1 MNAADLIRQ
10 HEGCELRMYICPAGK
25 HTVGVGHNLDDV
37 PISQA
42 AADQILADDIER
54 CRQQLAYNLEWFADL
69 DEVRQ
74 AACLDLCFNLG
85 WQGLGR
91 FRRFLAAMAQ
101 GDWAKAGAEL
111 VDSKWYTQVG
121 SRGPRIV
128 KMIQLGVWP

>member
-1 MNAADLIRQ
+1 MNAVELIRQ

-25 HTVGVGHNLDDV
+25 RTIGVGHNLDDV

-54 CRQQLAYNLEWFADL
+54 CRQQLRYNLQWFAAL

-74 AACLDLCFNLG
+74 AAMLDLCFNLG

-91 FRRFLAAMAQ
+91 FRRFLTAMASDDY
-101 GDWAKAGAEL
+101 GRAGAEL
-111 VDSKWYTQVG
+111 VDSKWYGQVG
-121 SRGPRIV
+121 SRAPRIV
-128 KMIQLGVWP
+128 KMIQTGAWP